1 VTIKSIILAA
11 AGLLAASAANAVVIQ
26 SVTYTAAPIAPQSD
40 PFSTTIQLPK
50 FNGNL
55 SCVNNLQNC
64 NVIGALL
71 GVQISFSGS
80 GTANATVTNNNVA
93 AALAASPVAGGGMF
107 AGQPQYFQYTGPS
120 VNYMNATASKP
131 VNITGN
137 FANQTITLLNAQPF
151 ATNPSGTV
159 AGVTVT
165 QYNQAFY
172 TALSNLVGFTI
183 QKPADNISIPS
194 SSSANI
200 PVGGLFTNS
209 LNSNLFQY
217 FVGPGN
223 ATVGVNVAFG
233 SGNYSGSTN
242 ANLINFGGSI
252 SAGGVASIRYIFV
265 APEPGAIAAFGV
277 GLLALGL
284 RSRRKI

>member
-1 VTIKSIILAA
+1 MKSIILAG

-26 SVTYTAAPIAPQSD
+26 SVTYTATPIAPQSD
-40 PFSTTIQLPK
+40 PFSTTIQLPR

-55 SCVNNLQNC
+55 ACINNLQNC

-93 AALAASPVAGGGMF
+93 AALATSPVPGGGTF
-107 AGQPQYFQYTGPS
+107 AGEPQYFQYTGPS
-120 VNYMNATASKP
+120 VSYTNATASKP
-131 VNITGN
+131 VTITGN

-151 ATNPSGTV
+151 ATQPSGTV

-172 TALSNLVGFTI
+172 NALSAFVGI
-183 QKPADNISIPS
+183 QIQRPGDNIAIPTSASPTLAVGGS
-194 SSSANI
+194 SS
-200 PVGGLFTNS
+200 NS
-209 LNSNLFQY
+209 LTSNLFQY

-223 ATVGVNVAFG
+223 TTVGVNVAFG
-233 SGNYSGSTN
+233 SGNYSGTTD
-242 ANLINFGGSI
+242 ANLINFGGNI
-252 SAGGVASIRYIFV
+252 SAGGTASIRYIFV